1 MRTSAGRAAV
11 LVLAAGFAA
20 AAATPP
26 QAAAERRIVFDPEA
40 SRIEFTLGA
49 TLHTVRGSARLA
61 AGAITLDLAGAA
73 TGGRLAGE
81 IVVDARSAET
91 GNRKRDRDMHEK
103 VLESEEHPRI
113 VFRPESFEGALAAA
127 GASRVTVRGR
137 LEIHG
142 AEHALA
148 VPADVSVEGDR
159 IGVSA
164 TFEVPYVEWGMR
176 DPSKLFLR
184 VAKSVEVA
192 VELVGAVGP

>member
-1 MRTSAGRAAV
+1 MRAAV
-11 LVLAAGFAA
+11 AASRLSRALLAAALAA
-20 AAATPP
+20 AGAA
-26 QAAAERRIVFDPEA
+26 ALSAAERQVDLDPAA
-40 SRIEFTLGA
+40 SKIAFTLGA
-49 TLHTVRGSARLA
+49 TLHTVRGSARPESGWVA
-61 AGAITLDLAGAA
+61 FDPA
-73 TGGRLAGE
+73 TGRMDGE

-103 VLESEEHPRI
+103 VLESEDHPRF
-113 VFRPESFEGALAAA
+113 VFRPQSFEGELAAA

-142 AEHALA
+142 GEHPLA
-148 VPADVSVEGDR
+148 VPAEVTVEGSR
-159 IGVSA
+159 VGVVA

-192 VELVGAVGP
+192 VELGGEIR